1 MIRAKVEAEL
11 RNFIGKNVLV
21 ETSDG
26 KRYKGVLLNFDS
38 SNLTLILGEVE
49 VEGGQKYYRIVLNG
63 NLVKALFLP
72 KAVIDLKAL
81 ADRLER
87 VFPNMVKYNE
97 EAGVIIVLDKIRVDE
112 RGVIEGK
119 GLAAERVQKIYE
131 EYIKEVQS
139 TKEETV

>member
-1 MIRAKVEAEL
+1 MIRAKIEAEL

-26 KRYKGVLLNFDS
+26 KRYRGTLLNFDS
-38 SNLTLILGEVE
+38 SNLTLVLGDVE
-49 VEGGQKYYRIVLNG
+49 VEGGQKYYRTVLNG
-63 NLVKALFLP
+63 NLIKALYLP
-72 KAVIDLKAL
+72 KAVINLKAL

-112 RGVIEGK
+112 RGVMEGK

-131 EYIKEVQS
+131 EYMKEVQS
-139 TKEETV
+139 TKEGTT

>member
-1 MIRAKVEAEL
+1 MIRAKIEAEL
-11 RNFIGKNVLV
+11 RNFIGKNVIV

-26 KRYKGVLLNFDS
+26 KKYRGILLNFDS
-38 SNLTLILGEVE
+38 SNLTLILGDVE
-49 VEGGQKYYRIVLNG
+49 VEGGEKYYRIVLNG
-63 NLVKALFLP
+63 NLVKALYFP
-72 KAVIDLKAL
+72 KAVINLKEL

-97 EAGVIIVLDKIRVDE
+97 EAGVVIVLDRIRVDE

-131 EYIKEVQS
+131 EYIKEIQA
-139 TKEETV
+139 TKEETA

>member
-1 MIRAKVEAEL
+1 MIRAKIEAEL

-26 KRYKGVLLNFDS
+26 KRYRGTLLNFDS
-38 SNLTLILGEVE
+38 SNLTLVLGDVE
-49 VEGGQKYYRIVLNG
+49 VEGGQKYYRTVLNG
-63 NLVKALFLP
+63 NLIKALYLP
-72 KAVIDLKAL
+72 KAVINLKAL

-131 EYIKEVQS
+131 EYMKEVQS
-139 TKEETV
+139 TKEGTT

>member
-1 MIRAKVEAEL
+1 MIRARVETEL
-11 RNFIGKNVLV
+11 RNFIGKNIIA

-26 KRYKGVLLNFDS
+26 KKYRGTLLNFDS
-38 SNLTLILGEVE
+38 SNLTLILGDVE

-63 NLVKALFLP
+63 NLIKALYLP

-131 EYIKEVQS
+131 EYIKEMQS

>member
-1 MIRAKVEAEL
+1 MIRTRVETEL
-11 RNFIGKNVLV
+11 RNFIGKNVTV

-26 KRYKGVLLNFDS
+26 KKYKGVLLNFDS
-38 SNLTLILGEVE
+38 SNLTLILGDVE
-49 VEGGQKYYRIVLNG
+49 LEGGQKYYRIVLNG

-72 KAVIDLKAL
+72 KAIIDLKAL

-131 EYIKEVQS
+131 EYIKEMQS
-139 TKEETV
+139 TQEETT

>member
-1 MIRAKVEAEL
+1 MIRAKIEAEL

-26 KRYKGVLLNFDS
+26 KRYRGILLNFDS
-38 SNLTLILGEVE
+38 SNLTLILGDVE
-49 VEGGQKYYRIVLNG
+49 VEGGQKYYRMVLNG
-63 NLVKALFLP
+63 NLIKALYLP
-72 KAVIDLKAL
+72 KAVINLKAL

-139 TKEETV
+139 TKEETI